1 MAKLYKIEGYLCDA
15 NGDLK
20 DAEDFRSY
28 LHMLINRGYYTLDA
42 PIDFKITESK
52 EFEWNDDNA
61 LDVEIKRREEY
72 FNECLAIGWQFNTG
86 ELESNIK
93 DLKEI
98 LEKFK
103 NYIDANR
110 EELP

>member
-1 MAKLYKIEGYLCDA
+1 MNELNLTKYEVLLLYYVL
-15 NGDLK
+15 
-20 DAEDFRSY
+20 DF
-28 LHMLINRGYYTLDA
+28 D
-42 PIDFKITESK
+42 
-52 EFEWNDDNA
+52 
-61 LDVEIKRREEY
+61 IKRREEY

>member
-1 MAKLYKIEGYLCDA
+1 MNELNLTKYEVLLLYYVL
-15 NGDLK
+15 
-20 DAEDFRSY
+20 DF
-28 LHMLINRGYYTLDA
+28 D
-42 PIDFKITESK
+42 
-52 EFEWNDDNA
+52 
-61 LDVEIKRREEY
+61 IKRREEY
-72 FNECLAIGWQFNTG
+72 FNECLAIGLQFNTG

>member
-1 MAKLYKIEGYLCDA
+1 M
-15 NGDLK
+15 NGDFMNELNLTK
-20 DAEDFRSY
+20 YEILLLYYVLDF
-28 LHMLINRGYYTLDA
+28 D
-42 PIDFKITESK
+42 
-52 EFEWNDDNA
+52 
-61 LDVEIKRREEY
+61 IKRTEEY
-72 FNECLAIGWQFNTG
+72 FDECLAKGLQFYTDK
-86 ELESNIK
+86 LESNIK

>member
-1 MAKLYKIEGYLCDA
+1 MNELNLTKYEILLLY
-15 NGDLK
+15 
-20 DAEDFRSY
+20 
-28 LHMLINRGYYTLDA
+28 
-42 PIDFKITESK
+42 
-52 EFEWNDDNA
+52 NA
-61 LDVEIKRREEY
+61 LDIEIKRLEKY
-72 FNECLAIGWQFNTG
+72 LAECLAKGLQFNTG

>member
-1 MAKLYKIEGYLCDA
+1 MNELNLTKYEILLLY
-15 NGDLK
+15 
-20 DAEDFRSY
+20 
-28 LHMLINRGYYTLDA
+28 
-42 PIDFKITESK
+42 
-52 EFEWNDDNA
+52 NA
-61 LDVEIKRREEY
+61 LDVEIKRLEKY
-72 FNECLAIGWQFNTG
+72 LAECLDDGLQFYIDKL
-86 ELESNIK
+86 ELNIK